1 MTHLQAVSVQP
12 EAHRA
17 FHFLS
22 QRPAPRG
29 RIHGTPVPVD
39 AGPTAHLVGLGEKMA
54 DRMCSLLRS
63 RQIAARDH
71 ADILGVGSCRQSGT
85 PSCLII
91 AGHALPNADTE
102 AVGAMTGTGPVPP
115 MVIVAESV
123 DARIASWAIQTGVV
137 DLIANSGNDDHV
149 IDAVERA
156 LDVDRRRRHEAD
168 LLKQLSFRF
177 ATLTRREAEVMMLVA
192 QGLLNKQVGGELNIS
207 EITVKA
213 HRGSAMRK
221 MEARTFADLIRMAD
235 ILAPLQIAPS
245 DVVPAQ
251 VRPAT

>member
-1 MTHLQAVSVQP
+1 MTHLQALSIQP

-22 QRPAPRG
+22 QRPAPRA
-29 RIHGTPVPVD
+29 RIHGASAPVE
-39 AGPTAHLVGLGEKMA
+39 AGPTAHLVGLGEKIA
-54 DRMCSLLRS
+54 DRMRTLLRS

-91 AGHALPNADTE
+91 AGHALPNADAE
-102 AVGAMTGTGPVPP
+102 AAGAVPP

-137 DLIANSGNDDHV
+137 DLIASSENDDH
-149 IDAVERA
+149 IIEAVDRA
-156 LDVDRRRRHEAD
+156 LEIDRRRQREAD
-168 LLKQLSFRF
+168 LLKELSFRF

-213 HRGSAMRK
+213 HRGNAMRK

-245 DVVPAQ
+245 DAAPAKI
-251 VRPAT
+251 RSAT